1 MIRLRSRK
9 RDSKGYRWWAFF
21 AVLLVALFLCINPA
35 TADAAGE
42 TGGAEQGTS
51 AGTGTGT
58 STGTGTGTGTG
69 SSGGAATTSQ
79 GMQISIDLR
88 LTEKSAI
95 VVAKA
100 KNGTPAMYYILMKE
114 DGEKAPT
121 AEETRKNGTKTRD
134 GYLSMPPVTENVEY
148 IFYAVAEDSSG
159 KLGQVFSKRGASSAS
174 RGIGINGHIYCTLQ
188 VRDEIDDCMNTPG
201 EISINV
207 GAGKAAK
214 KIEYIIADKFVNSE
228 GMIET
233 IANEKQ
239 DVNTSAGTSSLN
251 ISKWSVY
258 DPNRKPGLVKNMLNY
273 VYVKITN
280 PDDTVD
286 YYSSRGIW
294 EDETLPIAGSVTAE
308 ADETRAVV
316 TVTGNDDESGV
327 RKYYM
332 LLRDPID
339 LTTVKPE
346 DVVKKGR
353 VSDDGIFNLT
363 GLSKRTRY
371 DLYAVVEDM
380 AGNLSQVKSG
390 DLTTTGEPSASSV
403 RQSSDTS
410 GNPGSTSNVA
420 KRTEGVSLQDPELIR
435 LVEDRIPYL
444 VTAEGKASTEF
455 LSITGWDKISVIIG
469 NASDQSDIYI
479 DMNGGTVIPAD
490 VLEKAAG
497 RNINCHFIMD
507 DLFTWVVNGRRI
519 QSVDQSADIRVTP
532 VSGRIP
538 SQLVNDL
545 AGVYPREEF
554 SVAGGGATRFPGVLN
569 VKLGLENEGK
579 NAYLYSYTGQDTG
592 LTLLQTTTVD
602 NNGLAAFT
610 LTEASEYVV
619 IVGPTEKVAPSD
631 RQDEPERRSGN
642 GADFANESKNSE
654 NLWIILV
661 SVFAV
666 LLFGFILFLPKEK
679 YEEEGPEEEQD
690 EQQE

>member
-1 MIRLRSRK
+1 MIRKFRK
-9 RDSKGYRWWAFF
+9 FSSFKSSVMVPV
-21 AVLLVALFLCINPA
+21 AVLLCLSFVYLFGGHSLA
-35 TADAAGE
+35 EGE
-42 TGGAEQGTS
+42 TGNPESSSGSGSQSGSSSGTS
-51 AGTGTGT
+51 GKNTPAV
-58 STGTGTGTGTG
+58 
-69 SSGGAATTSQ
+69 
-79 GMQISIDLR
+79 SIDLR
-88 LTEKSAI
+88 LTEKSAVI
-95 VVAKA
+95 VAKSGDGSA
-100 KNGTPAMYYILMKE
+100 AIFYLLIKA

-121 AEETRKNGTKTRD
+121 ASEVKKDGIITRD
-134 GYLSMPPVTENVEY
+134 GYFSMAPLAENVEY
-148 IFYAVAEDSSG
+148 IFYVVTEDKSG
-159 KLGQVFSKRGASSAS
+159 KLSEVYSKRGASSAS
-174 RGIGINGHIYCTLQ
+174 KGIQIGGHIYCTLQ
-188 VRDEIDDCMNTPG
+188 VRDEIDDYTNKPG
-201 EISINV
+201 EISINS
-207 GAGKAAK
+207 GTGTTAK
-214 KIEYIIADKFVNSE
+214 KIEYIIADTFVNSP

-233 IANEKQ
+233 IATEKQ

-251 ISKWSVY
+251 ISKWSEY
-258 DPNRKPGLVKNMLNY
+258 DPKVKPGLVRNMLNY
-273 VYVKITN
+273 VYVRITN
-280 PDDTVD
+280 ADDTVT

-294 EDETLPIAGSVTAE
+294 EDEIAPIAGSVTAE

-353 VSDDGIFNLT
+353 VSDDGIFNIT

-380 AGNLSQVKSG
+380 AGNLSEVKSG

-435 LVEDRIPYL
+435 PVEDRIPYL

-507 DLFTWVVNGRRI
+507 DLFTWVVNGRRL
-519 QSVDQSADIRVTP
+519 QSVNQSADLRITS

-538 SQLVNDL
+538 GQLVNDL

-554 SVAGGGATRFPGVLN
+554 SVAGGSTAGFPAVLN

-579 NAYLYSYTGQDTG
+579 NAYLYSYIGQDIG

-610 LTEASEYVV
+610 LTDASEYVV